1 MVAAAGMKYRST
13 FTHQF
18 LAGITA
24 GDWWRLLR
32 ANGFAFDLCYAHRVA
47 FLTAMSLIN
56 ARYRREEE
64 RCYGAAIAATELA
77 APPVFVLGHWRS
89 GTTYLH
95 NLLVRDAERFAF
107 PSVYQ
112 ATFPHTFLSTE
123 ALFSERV
130 ARFVPKTR
138 MVDNVAF
145 NLGLPQEDEFA
156 MCVATG
162 YSALL
167 GMVFPRRVD
176 QYDRYLTLREVP
188 AAEVQ
193 HWKAT
198 LVWFLRKLTY
208 KHGRAIVLKSPP
220 HTARVRLLLEL
231 FPDARFIHICRD
243 PYAVFQSTRHMY
255 DTMVWHTYLQQPDVG
270 RIEDNILQRYVTM
283 YDAFFD
289 EWALVPQG
297 QRYELRF
304 EDLRRDPVGEM
315 QQLYAALGF
324 ENFAAV
330 EPCLRTYVASLRAYR
345 QNDYRG
351 LDMRERER
359 VATTWRRSF
368 DAWGYAI

>member
-1 MVAAAGMKYRST
+1 MAAGTKYRST

-24 GDWWRLLR
+24 ADWWRLLR
-32 ANGFAFDLCYAHRVA
+32 ANRFAVDWCYAHRVA

-64 RCYGAAIAATELA
+64 RRYGAVIAATELA

-123 ALFSERV
+123 ALFSRRV

-138 MVDNVAF
+138 LVDNVAF
-145 NLGLPQEDEFA
+145 SLGLPQEDEFA
-156 MCVATG
+156 LCVATG
-162 YSALL
+162 YSPLL
-167 GMVFPRRVD
+167 GMVFPRHVD
-176 QYDRYLTLREVP
+176 QYDRYLTLREAP

-193 HWKAT
+193 RWKAT

-208 KHGRAIVLKSPP
+208 KHRRAIVLKSPP

-231 FPDARFIHICRD
+231 FPDATFIHIRRD
-243 PYAVFQSTRHMY
+243 PYAVYESTRHLY
-255 DTMVWHTYLQQPDVG
+255 DTMVWHTYLQRPEVG
-270 RIEDNILQRYVTM
+270 RIEDHILRRYVTM

-289 EWALVPQG
+289 EWALVPPA
-297 QRYELRF
+297 QRYELHF
-304 EDLRRDPVGEM
+304 EDLRRDPMGEL
-315 QQLYAALGF
+315 QRVYAALGF
-324 ENFAAV
+324 DNFAAV
-330 EPCLRTYVASLRAYR
+330 EPCLGAYVASLRAYR
-345 QNDYRG
+345 QNAYRG
-351 LDMRERER
+351 LDLGERER
-359 VATTWRRSF
+359 VAAAWRRSF
-368 DAWGYAI
+368 HAWGYAM